1 MKNTLLCLLYLLV
14 IQSTL
19 LGQVWKESLVKTDS
33 LIKAIETINIYV
45 ETRFQNE
52 FRGTGPQIVGDSISF
67 SFNGI
72 NKKIH
77 GKDLKLVYFFKPDL
91 YNKWIGAV
99 GGVLG
104 AVGTLYLIDY
114 YFNTFGYKFGITEYS
129 IASLVGG
136 VVGYM
141 IGRGIGSEKI
151 EIDFRY

>member
-1 MKNTLLCLLYLLV
+1 MKNAVLCLVYLLV

-19 LGQVWKESLVKTDS
+19 FGQVWKESLVKADS
-33 LIKAIETINIYV
+33 LIKAIEPINIYV

-52 FRGTGPQIVGDSISF
+52 FRGTSPQIAGDSLFF
-67 SFNGI
+67 SLNGI
-72 NKKIH
+72 TKKFH
-77 GKDLKLVYFFKPDL
+77 GNDLKIVYFFKPDP
-91 YNKWIGAV
+91 YNKWFGAV

-104 AVGTLYLIDY
+104 AIGTLFVIDY

-129 IASLVGG
+129 IASSVGG